1 MKEMDFV
8 GHFNKEWEVRLENLS
23 RPPAASGLELR
34 LYYKVEPVLICVAG
48 PVWTT
53 TPVSVTSDK
62 AGKPLIMLCCNGL
75 HEKVGVHNIA

>member
-1 MKEMDFV
+1 MKEIDFV

-34 LYYKVEPVLICVAG
+34 LCYKVPYNHGSLEQPVLVCVAG

-53 TPVSVTSDK
+53 TLVSVTSDE
-62 AGKPLIMLCCNGL
+62 AENLS
-75 HEKVGVHNIA
+75 